1 MSNHSIKLKTLL
13 IAHLNP
19 PISSTLPNLSFITG
33 RVWVW
38 LTFIPDDSNPSMV
51 TSEELFQ
58 VEEDAVFVND
68 VISLLDGN
76 WDVPFETPLI
86 SADIDLPVF
95 RCLKSKVK
103 LPKRVLVVEDNEI
116 NQKVMISMLTRMGG
130 GL

>member
-1 MSNHSIKLKTLL
+1 
-13 IAHLNP
+13 
-19 PISSTLPNLSFITG
+19 
-33 RVWVW
+33 
-38 LTFIPDDSNPSMV
+38 MV

-95 RCLKSKVK
+95 RCLKSKAK
-103 LPKRVLVVEDNEI
+103 LNYQSEF
-116 NQKVMISMLTRMGG
+116 
-130 GL
+130 